1 LYVQFHR
8 VHKLAVWEWE
18 GAGPPILFVHAT
30 GFHAR
35 LWKYIIEQLPGRRC
49 IAFDLRGHGHS
60 DKDFDSYAWRTF
72 GEDTEEVARA
82 FHLRGAIG
90 AGHSIG
96 GYALAL
102 AAALVP
108 DAFSRLLLI
117 DPVIQPSADYHGGE
131 TDVEFILRRRAQWKS
146 AQEMHLRFSQRLPFS
161 AWKPEILRDYCD
173 YGLLPDGGGF
183 TLACPPEIE
192 ASIYPR
198 WNAPEA
204 NLDPELRVI
213 HQPTEV
219 WRSGKRMSE
228 DKFDLSASAT
238 DPHLAER
245 MPNARDRVL
254 GDCSH
259 FIPMERPDLVVEA
272 LR

>member
-8 VHKLAVWEWE
+8 VHKLAVWERE
-18 GAGPPILFVHAT
+18 GAGPPILLVHAT

-35 LWKYIIEQLPGRRC
+35 LWKYIIEQLPGRRS
-49 IAFDLRGHGHS
+49 IAFDLRGHGAS
-60 DKDFDSYAWRTF
+60 DKDFGSYAWRRF
-72 GEDTEEVARA
+72 GEDTAAVARA
-82 FHLRGAIG
+82 FDLRGAVG
-90 AGHSIG
+90 VGHSIG
-96 GYALAL
+96 GHAMAL
-102 AAALVP
+102 AAALAA

-117 DPVIQPSADYHGGE
+117 DPVIKPSAEYHGGG

-146 AQEMHLRFSQRLPFS
+146 AQEMHLRFSQRPPFS
-161 AWKPEILRDYCD
+161 SWKPEILRDYCE
-173 YGLLPDGGGF
+173 YGLLPAGEGF

-192 ASIYPR
+192 ASIYPQ

-204 NLDPELRVI
+204 NLDGELRRI
-213 HQPTEV
+213 HQPTEI
-219 WRSGKRMSE
+219 WRSGRRMSE

-238 DPHLAER
+238 DPLLASR
-245 MPNARDRVL
+245 MPEARDTVL
-254 GDCSH
+254 EDCSH